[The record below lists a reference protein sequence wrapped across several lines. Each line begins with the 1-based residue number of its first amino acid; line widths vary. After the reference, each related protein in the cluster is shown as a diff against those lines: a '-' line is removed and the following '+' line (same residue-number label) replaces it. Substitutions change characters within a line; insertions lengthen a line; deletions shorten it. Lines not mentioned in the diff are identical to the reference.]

1 MISDI
6 AMIIIMS
13 FMFMISRVKG
23 SYYYR
28 IMILFNLKLI
38 NFNLNFHLKIYAR

>member
-13 FMFMISRVKG
+13 FMIMLSRVKG
-23 SYYYR
+23 SYYR
-28 IMILFNLKLI
+28 IMILLRKLKL
-38 NFNLNFHLKIYAR
+38 LL